1 MQDRYFGDE
10 QDPLRPTPEPML
22 DLDALEERQALEAL
36 QGDDTQA
43 CGSGFLDFDLLE
55 AAFAAD
61 EGQPVV
67 FRCRVCRCN
76 PVDPLRGQAVCSWCA
91 SQGRP

>member
-1 MQDRYFGDE
+1 MSNTPDGYFGED
-10 QDPLRPTPEPML
+10 REPML
-22 DLDALEERQALEAL
+22 DLDALEAAHAADAL
-36 QGDDTQA
+36 QANEDDDTQA
-43 CGSGFLDFDLLE
+43 CGSAFLDLDAID

-61 EGQPVV
+61 EGQPV

-91 SQGRP
+91 SQDRP